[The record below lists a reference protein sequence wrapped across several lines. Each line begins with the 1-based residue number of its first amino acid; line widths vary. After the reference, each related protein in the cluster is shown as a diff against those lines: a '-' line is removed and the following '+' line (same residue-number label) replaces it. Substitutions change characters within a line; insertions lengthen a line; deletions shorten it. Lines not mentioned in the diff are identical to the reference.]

1 VDGLDDYHD
10 FFVASAGVAGAL
22 IGLLFVALSVAREPA
37 DKGDRYAH
45 RFRGASA
52 LTSFLNA
59 LTISLFL
66 LVPDIDAGWPVLVVG
81 LIGFGFLLRSIREL
95 HAARRS
101 HRPSWQDVS
110 ALLGLAV
117 VFGFQIDSAA
127 QLLSDEHDPGPIET
141 VAFLVIISYIIGISR
156 AWEMIGG
163 PRMSWRDQD

>member
-1 VDGLDDYHD
+1 VDGLEDYHD
-10 FFVASAGVAGAL
+10 FFVASGGVAGAL
-22 IGLLFVALSVAREPA
+22 IGLLFVALSVATEPE

-81 LIGFGFLLRSIREL
+81 LIGLGFLLRSIREL

-101 HRPSWQDVS
+101 HRPTWQDVS

-127 QLLSDEHDPGPIET
+127 QLLSDEHDSGPIET

-163 PRMSWRDQD
+163 PRMSWRD